1 MSWLLDVCVRGSMIL
16 RTLFLIITS
25 AKLRIMILCGWLSLA
40 IFFNPTIVYAD
51 GAGQLQSVTTT
62 VKQTVLST
70 LETNPRI
77 AEIQQNRTAVS
88 KDLEQ
93 TQGRYYPRVD
103 LEAGLGTDQH
113 SDALTRTI
121 GVDNEWDNRTEA
133 SIALVQPL
141 YQGGEIRNNV
151 LVQSSKLESAVQRL
165 FDNVEAVALDS
176 IIAHMEVWRQ
186 RNLLNLSNKNV
197 TAHQKIVDHIQ
208 ERQRAGV
215 GSTADVYQ
223 ANGRLALTRTSLLQT
238 TADLQSA
245 LANYYQVVGRH
256 PGDLELAEIIWHYL
270 PKGIEDAL
278 RKAEVCNPKLAAF
291 AADIDAAQYEVD
303 ARKANFLPR
312 INLELSSTYRNQV
325 EGSQTYEQN
334 NAAMVRARWNLFK
347 GGSDRAARES
357 AVARKRQTLLAR
369 NDEYNRIVEQVT
381 DTWTRYTIAGEQ
393 IQTYTDAVNYNRQTR
408 TAYQEQ
414 FLVGQRSLL
423 DLLDAE
429 NELFQ
434 SSSQLITSKVNEI
447 IATYRL
453 STLTGCLI
461 RSLDIDPEQFQMRPG
476 ESSCCSQ

>member
-1 MSWLLDVCVRGSMIL
+1 MKLEP
-16 RTLFLIITS
+16 LFLLIPW
-25 AKLRIMILCGWLSLA
+25 AKLRILILSGWLSLA
-40 IFFNPTIVYAD
+40 IFFTPAVAQAVS
-51 GAGQLQSVTTT
+51 AGQTQPNLTTAKQSV
-62 VKQTVLST
+62 VST

-77 AEIQQNRTAVS
+77 AELKQNRAAVS

-93 TQGRYYPRVD
+93 TQGRYYPRLD
-103 LEAGLGTDQH
+103 LEAGIGTDQH
-113 SDALTRTI
+113 SDVFTREI
-121 GVDNEWDNRTEA
+121 GIDNEWDNRTEA

-141 YQGGEIRNNV
+141 YHGGEIRNNV
-151 LVQSSKLESAVQRL
+151 LVQSSKLESAEQRV
-165 FDNVEAVALDS
+165 FDNAEAVALDA

-186 RNLLNLSNKNV
+186 RNLLDLSKKNV
-197 TAHQKIVDHIQ
+197 AEHQEIVDHIQ

-238 TADLQSA
+238 TADLKSA
-245 LANYYQVVGRH
+245 LANYFQVVGQH
-256 PGDLELAEIIWHYL
+256 PGDLELANIIRPYL

-278 RKAEVCNPKLAAF
+278 SRAEACNPKLRAF
-291 AADIDAAQYEVD
+291 AADIDAAQHEIDV
-303 ARKANFLPR
+303 RKANFLPR

-325 EGSQTYEQN
+325 ESSQSYEQN

-347 GGSDRAARES
+347 GGSDTAARES
-357 AVARKRQTLLAR
+357 AEARKRQTLLAR
-369 NDEYNRIVEQVT
+369 NNEYNQIIEQVS
-381 DTWTRYTIAGEQ
+381 DTWARYTIAGEQ
-393 IQTYTDAVNYNRQTR
+393 IRTYADAVKYNRQTR

-434 SSSQLITSKVNEI
+434 SSSQLITARINEI
-447 IATYRL
+447 IASYRL

-461 RSLDIDPEQFQMRPG
+461 RSLDINPELFQINPS
-476 ESSCCSQ
+476 EATCCSQ